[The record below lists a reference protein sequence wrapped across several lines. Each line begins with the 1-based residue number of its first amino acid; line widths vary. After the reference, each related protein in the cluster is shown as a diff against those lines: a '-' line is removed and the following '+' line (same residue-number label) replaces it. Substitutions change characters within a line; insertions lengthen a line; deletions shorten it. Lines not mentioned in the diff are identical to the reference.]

1 MRPNP
6 KVLIIDDEPD
16 ICFLLGSML
25 KKKQIDTSFANSLH
39 EGFQKLN
46 ELHPA
51 LLFLDLNLT
60 DGSGLEAIPRIKEEF
75 PDTKI
80 IIISAYDG
88 SKERQIAEEAGAS
101 FFIGKP
107 FNREKVL
114 GALDR
119 VLVNNGS

>member
-1 MRPNP
+1 MMRQNP

-25 KKKQIDTSFANSLH
+25 RRKNIESAFANTLS
-39 EGFQKLN
+39 EGFEKLN
-46 ELHPA
+46 ELRPA

-60 DGSGLEAIPRIKEEF
+60 DGSGLDAIPKIKRRF
-75 PDTKI
+75 PKTKI

-88 SKERQIAEEAGAS
+88 SKERHTAEEAGAE

-107 FNREKVL
+107 FDREKIF
-114 GALDR
+114 GALDK
-119 VLVNNGS
+119 VLESV